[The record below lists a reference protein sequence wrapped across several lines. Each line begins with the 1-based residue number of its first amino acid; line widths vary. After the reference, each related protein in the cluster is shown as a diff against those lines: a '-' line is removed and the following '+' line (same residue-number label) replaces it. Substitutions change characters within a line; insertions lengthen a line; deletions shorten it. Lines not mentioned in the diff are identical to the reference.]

1 MFVLGVSCSFPGPL
15 AFVPALS
22 SFDMGVAR
30 RVLPLTLVYVAWITL
45 TNVCLQ
51 YVEVSFYQLVKS
63 LNIIFNIALQYKM
76 LGAVA
81 GVFFFFMG
89 IEIRFREGR
98 WRLSGKHA
106 STLTHHKHT
115 NTQTHQAFRPRDP

>member
-1 MFVLGVSCSFPGPL
+1 VSCSFPGPL

-81 GVFFFFMG
+81 GFFFFLWAL
-89 IEIRFREGR
+89 RFDFERGGGGCLENTPAH
-98 WRLSGKHA
+98 S
-106 STLTHHKHT
+106 LTT
-115 NTQTHQAFRPRDP
+115 NKQTHTPVQ